1 MEFRGSSNSSH
12 SSTELSAC
20 SSSFPP
26 WSFSAS
32 EFDQP
37 FTEQQLQAIE
47 AIEAAYQSTSAK
59 KRRPNSTPDGNEVSC
74 VSPDT
79 GRRLPRSIFS
89 HQSPRFSPLSPC
101 RVNSKMRFPAL
112 NYGGRIIYSRTVS
125 EVDRASRELAKKIN
139 STRKAMDQ
147 ITIGFDIE
155 WRPSFKRGVP
165 PGKAAVMQLCL
176 ENSEC
181 HVMHIIHSGIPQS
194 LQALLEDDTLSK
206 AGVGIASD
214 ASKVFKEYNVSVKPL
229 NEISDLANQKLA
241 GVPKKWGLRALTETL
256 ISKELQKP
264 DRIRLGNWEVAVLSK
279 DQLQYAATDAF
290 ASWYLHEILKGF
302 PHVEKVADSEPIA

>member
-101 RVNSKMRFPAL
+101 
-112 NYGGRIIYSRTVS
+112 
-125 EVDRASRELAKKIN
+125 
-139 STRKAMDQ
+139 
-147 ITIGFDIE
+147 
-155 WRPSFKRGVP
+155 RGVP

>member
-1 MEFRGSSNSSH
+1 MDFHCSSNSGRA
-12 SSTELSAC
+12 STKLPDC
-20 SSSFPP
+20 SSSSSS
-26 WSFSAS
+26 WSFSVS

-59 KRRPNSTPDGNEVSC
+59 KRRANSTPEENEVSC

-79 GRRLPRSIFS
+79 GRRLPPSISS
-89 HQSPRFSPLSPC
+89 HRFPYSSPLSPC

-112 NYGGRIIYSRTVS
+112 SFGGRIIYSRTAS
-125 EVDRASRELAKKIN
+125 EVDRASKELAKKIN
-139 STRKAMDQ
+139 SMTKGMDR
-147 ITIGFDIE
+147 ITIGLDIE
-155 WRPSFKRGVP
+155 WKPTFRRGVP

-176 ENSEC
+176 DNSQC

-206 AGVGIASD
+206 AGVGIVND
-214 ASKVFKEYNVSVKPL
+214 AIKVFKDYNVSIKAVD
-229 NEISDLANQKLA
+229 EISDLANQKLA
-241 GVPKKWGLRALTETL
+241 GVPRKWSLGSLTETL

-264 DRIRLGNWEVAVLSK
+264 NKIRLGNWEVAVLSK
-279 DQLQYAATDAF
+279 EQLQYAATDAF

-302 PHVEKVADSEPIA
+302 PHAQKVADSEPIV

>member
-206 AGVGIASD
+206 
-214 ASKVFKEYNVSVKPL
+214 
-229 NEISDLANQKLA
+229 
-241 GVPKKWGLRALTETL
+241 
-256 ISKELQKP
+256 LQKP

>member
-1 MEFRGSSNSSH
+1 MEFPGSSNSGH

-20 SSSFPP
+20 SSSFPS
-26 WSFSAS
+26 WSFSSS

-59 KRRPNSTPDGNEVSC
+59 KRRPNSTLDENGVSC
-74 VSPDT
+74 VSPNT

-89 HQSPRFSPLSPC
+89 QQSPHFSPLSSC

-112 NYGGRIIYSRTVS
+112 SYGGRIIYSRTVS

-139 STRKAMDQ
+139 STRTGMEQ

-194 LQALLEDDTLSK
+194 LQALLEDDTLNK

-214 ASKVFKEYNVSVKPL
+214 ASKVFKDYNVSMKQL
-229 NEISDLANQKLA
+229 DEISDLANQKLA

-256 ISKELQKP
+256 ISKELRKP

-279 DQLQYAATDAF
+279 EQLHYAATDAF